1 MIKSPLNAKSDL
13 PSYTILIDGTAIKDT
28 YLVLS
33 ISVTKAIN
41 SINEAKVVLLDG
53 NTATGK
59 FDASESDDF
68 VPGKKIEISLGYH
81 GTNETVFK
89 GIITAQSIK
98 VRSRINRLV
107 SQLTLQCM
115 DEAVKLTVGRKS
127 NYFKDKKDSEIISTL
142 LTEAGVSKKIDDTPY
157 AYKKMVQYDCTD
169 WDFILSR
176 ADVNGFLVICN
187 DGTLEVTTPVL
198 TGTADLAVTYDTDII
213 DFVANLDSQFQVDS
227 VSSTGWDGTTL
238 QVTTGASAEPSVN
251 AHGNITGKTLSA
263 VLGSK
268 IYTLQSAVP
277 EDASVL
283 KGWANAKLQQLRLAR
298 IQGYV
303 TFPGNAAPKLGKLL
317 QLNNF
322 GARFSGDA
330 FISGVHH
337 TLEEGNWVTRVTFGL
352 APEFFTD
359 AKKILAPAAAG
370 ALPAAQG
377 LQIGTVK
384 QIDQDADG
392 EYRILVNL
400 PMIEATGIGVW
411 ARLAQHYA
419 TDGAGFYFLP
429 EVGDEVVLGFLNE
442 DPRFAVI
449 MGSLYGKKKKPPYT
463 PESKNNTKGFVSKSK
478 LKLTFDEEKK
488 SITLET
494 PGGNKVILDDDGKS
508 LTLQDQNSNKITL
521 SADGIVF
528 DSAKDI
534 KFTGKGNFSID
545 AIDVAT
551 NAKGDVNLA
560 GNNVNAKA
568 KLALLAQGT
577 AQATLKASG
586 QVEVKGGMVMIN

>member
-13 PSYTILIDGTAIKDT
+13 PTYTILIDGTAIKDT

-53 NTATGK
+53 DTTTGT
-59 FDASESDDF
+59 FEASESDDF

-81 GTNETVFK
+81 STNETVFK

-98 VRSRINRLV
+98 VRSRVNQLV

-127 NYFKDKKDSEIISTL
+127 KYFKDKKDSEIISSI
-142 LTEAGVSKKIDDTPY
+142 LTEAGITKKVDATTF

-169 WDFILSR
+169 WDFIVSR
-176 ADVNGFLVICN
+176 ADVNGFIAICN
-187 DGTLEVTTPVL
+187 DGTLEVTAPVL
-198 TGTADLAVTYDTDII
+198 SGTADLAVTYGIDII
-213 DFVANLDSQFQVDS
+213 DFAADLDAQYQIDS
-227 VSSTGWDGTTL
+227 VSSTAWDGTML
-238 QVTTGASAEPSVN
+238 QVTTGTSAEPSVN
-251 AHGNITGKTLSA
+251 AHGNITGKKLSE

-268 IYTLQSAVP
+268 VYTLQSAVP

-283 KGWANAKLQQLRLAR
+283 KGWANAKLQQMRLAK

-317 QLNNF
+317 QLNSF
-322 GARFSGDA
+322 GTRFNGDA

-337 TLEEGNWVTRVTFGL
+337 TLEEGTWVTRVNFGL
-352 APEFFTD
+352 EPAFFTET
-359 AKKILAPAAAG
+359 KKILAPAAAG
-370 ALPAAQG
+370 ALPAAPG

-384 QIDQDADG
+384 QIDQDTDG
-392 EYRILVNL
+392 EYRILVDL
-400 PMIEATGIGVW
+400 PMVEATGIGIW
-411 ARLAQHYA
+411 ARLSHPYA

-429 EVGDEVVLGFLNE
+429 EVSDEVVLGFLNE
-442 DPRFAVI
+442 DPRFPVI
-449 MGSLYGKKKKPPYT
+449 IGSLYGKKKKPPYT

-508 LTLQDQNSNKITL
+508 LTIQDQNKNKITL

-528 DSAKDI
+528 DSAKDV
-534 KFTGKGNFSID
+534 KFTAKGNFSID
-545 AIDVAT
+545 AIDLVA

-560 GNNVNAKA
+560 GNNINAKA

>member
-1 MIKSPLNAKSDL
+1 MIKSPLNATSDL
-13 PSYTILIDGTAIKDT
+13 PSYTILIDGTAIQDT

-53 NTATGK
+53 NTAGGK
-59 FDASESDDF
+59 FEASESDDF

-81 GTNETVFK
+81 STNETVFK

-127 NYFKDKKDSEIISTL
+127 KYFKEKKDSEIISAI
-142 LTEAGVSKKIDDTPY
+142 LTEAGVTKKIDDTTY

-187 DGTLEVTTPVL
+187 DGTLEVTAPVL
-198 TGTADLAVTYDTDII
+198 DGTADLAVTYDTDVI
-213 DFVANLDSQFQVDS
+213 DFVASLDSQYQVDS
-227 VSSTGWDGTTL
+227 VSSTSWDGTTL
-238 QVTTGASAEPSVN
+238 QVTTGTSAEPSVN
-251 AHGNITGKTLSA
+251 AHGNITGKKLSE

-268 IYTLQSAVP
+268 VYKLQSAVP

-283 KGWANAKLQQLRLAR
+283 KGWANAKLQQLRLAK
-298 IQGYV
+298 IQGFV

-322 GARFSGDA
+322 GARFDGDA

-337 TLEEGNWVTRVTFGL
+337 TLEEGLWITRVTFGL
-352 APEFFTD
+352 TPEFFSET
-359 AKKILAPAAAG
+359 KKILTPAAAG
-370 ALPAAQG
+370 ALPATQG

-384 QIDQDADG
+384 QIDQDTDG
-392 EYRILVNL
+392 EYRILVDI

-419 TDGAGFYFLP
+419 TDSAGFYFLP
-429 EVGDEVVLGFLNE
+429 EVSDEVVLGFLNE
-442 DPRFAVI
+442 DPRFPVI

-463 PESKNNTKGFVSKSK
+463 PESKNNTKGIVSKSK

-488 SITLET
+488 SITMET
-494 PGGNKVILDDDGKS
+494 PGGNKIILDDDSKS
-508 LTLQDQNSNKITL
+508 LTIQDQNNNKITL

-534 KFTGKGNFSID
+534 KFTGKGTFSID
-545 AIDVAT
+545 TIDLVA

-560 GNNVNAKA
+560 GNNINAKA
-568 KLALLAQGT
+568 KLAFLAQGT